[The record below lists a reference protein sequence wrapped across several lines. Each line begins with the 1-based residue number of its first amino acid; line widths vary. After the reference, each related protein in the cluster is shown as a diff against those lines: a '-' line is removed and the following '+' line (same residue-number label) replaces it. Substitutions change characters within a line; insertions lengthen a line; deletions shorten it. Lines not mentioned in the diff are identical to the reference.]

1 MLRRSSLG
9 RDFNRLWTAYSISEA
24 GTALSAGAL
33 PLIAITA
40 LGSSTWQVSLLAAV
54 SGIVSAV
61 IALPFGGYIEY
72 RRKRPVMVSADL
84 VRCLATASIP
94 VAAMVGWLSFGQ
106 LCVVA
111 VVNVAGTIA
120 FKAASGA
127 HLKAL
132 VPAGQLTEANGRFES
147 TFWATNGLG
156 TPLGG
161 AMISLFGTTVT
172 LAVDAVSFVLSA
184 LGIRRLE
191 RPEPTPPVRPG
202 NRRRGDL
209 FAGWGFIAQH
219 RGLNALFW
227 NSLLF
232 GGTAMMLSPL
242 MTVLMLRE
250 LHFAAWQF
258 GLVMGLPCLAG
269 VAGAW
274 LTGRLTSL
282 AGPRAVLLGSGVL
295 RAPWFLLIPLAGPG
309 TGGMLLM
316 LAAMSGLLF
325 SAGAFNPSFATYRM
339 TVVAD
344 DRLARVLTSWSISS
358 RIAQPLCIVAGGV
371 LATVTDLHTA
381 LWIGAAGSTASAL
394 LLPWGRRWKDGPA
407 WNDHACG

>member
-1 MLRRSSLG
+1 VLRRSSLG

-33 PLIAITA
+33 PLIATTV
-40 LGSSTWQVSLLAAV
+40 LGSSTLQVSLLAAV
-54 SGIVSAV
+54 SGVVSAL
-61 IALPFGGYIEY
+61 IALPFGGFIEH
-72 RRKRPVMVSADL
+72 RRKRPVMVAADL
-84 VRCLATASIP
+84 ARAAATVSIP
-94 VAAMVGWLSFGQ
+94 VAALAGRLGFVQ

-111 VVNVAGTIA
+111 VVQAAGTIA

-132 VPAGQLTEANGRFES
+132 VPADRLTMANGRFES
-147 TFWATNGLG
+147 TFWTANGLG

-161 AMISLFGTTVT
+161 AMISLFGATVT
-172 LAVDAVSFVLSA
+172 LAVDAVSFLLSA

-191 RPEPTPPVRPG
+191 RPEPAPPPRPET
-202 NRRRGDL
+202 RSRWHL
-209 FAGWGFIAQH
+209 FAGWGYIARH
-219 RGLNALFW
+219 RGLSALFW

-269 VAGAW
+269 VVGAGLAARFTA
-274 LTGRLTSL
+274 LVGSRL
-282 AGPRAVLLGSGVL
+282 VLLTTGVL

-309 TGGMLLM
+309 TGGMLLV

-325 SAGAFNPSFATYRM
+325 SAGMFNPSFATYRM
-339 TVVAD
+339 QAVAD

-358 RIAQPLCIVAGGV
+358 RIAQPLCIVAGGL

-381 LWIGAAGSTASAL
+381 LWIGASGCAASAM
-394 LLPWGRRWKDGPA
+394 LLPWRR
-407 WNDHACG
+407 